1 MTNIVFK
8 TDGNF
13 AIHVPDLD
21 KALAFYHD
29 VLGFELLEQSETSLV
44 FNTGTITL
52 YIVLDTQEV
61 ISYIPALKVQSFEKA
76 TAYLKSHDVKLRRD
90 NGRTAYFQD
99 PFGIVFD
106 VIEE

>member
-1 MTNIVFK
+1 M
-8 TDGNF
+8 
-13 AIHVPDLD
+13 
-21 KALAFYHD
+21 
-29 VLGFELLEQSETSLV
+29 